1 MTVLVTGANGFI
13 GRRLVHVLLGGGA
26 PFGVTVDRLRLLD
39 RSLDGLPADPRVERL
54 AGDLTDPTIVERAF
68 DGGVDHVFHLASVPG
83 GAAEKDFEL
92 GLQVNLQGTLALLE
106 AARRQGRAPRFV
118 FASTIGVFGVP
129 MPEVIDESTVPEPA
143 MSYGAQKYV
152 GEVLVADYTRRG
164 FVDGVS
170 LRLPG
175 IVARPEAQGMLSI
188 FVSDLIRYLAAGKPY
203 VCPVSAGG
211 YAWWMSRSRVVDNLL
226 HAATLPRDT
235 LRSRRF
241 WLLPVQQASMADV
254 VEALARVHGADRHGL
269 VTYQPNEPLE
279 AQFARMP
286 PLRCPHSEAA
296 GFRHDGTLD
305 ELVQRALE
313 GPA

>member
-1 MTVLVTGANGFI
+1 VTILVTGANGFI
-13 GRRLVHVLLGGGA
+13 GRRLVHVLLSGGA
-26 PFGVTVDRLRLLD
+26 PDGVVVDRLRLLD
-39 RSLDGLPADPRVERL
+39 RSLDGLPQDDRVERI
-54 AGDLTDPTIVERAF
+54 AGDLTDPTVVERAF
-68 DGGVDHVFHLASVPG
+68 AGGVDHVFHLASVPG
-83 GAAEKDFEL
+83 GAAEQHFEL
-92 GLQVNLQGTLALLE
+92 GLQVNLQGTVALLE

-129 MPEVIDESTVPEPA
+129 MPSLIDESTVPEPA

-164 FVDGVS
+164 FVDGAS

-175 IVARPEAQGMLSI
+175 IVARPAAQGMLSI
-188 FVSDLIRYLAAGKPY
+188 FVSDLIRNLTAGRPY

-211 YAWWMSRSRVVDNLL
+211 HAWWMSRTRVVENLL
-226 HAATLPRDT
+226 HAATLPRET

-241 WLLPVQQASMADV
+241 WLLPVQHASMAAV
-254 VEALARVHGADRHGL
+254 VEALARVYGADRRGL
-269 VTYQPNEPLE
+269 VTYAPNEPLE

-286 PLRCPHSEAA
+286 PLRCPAAEAA

-305 ELVQRALE
+305 DLVVRALD
-313 GPA
+313 GPE